1 MRLEG
6 VRGLQA
12 RSEEAGKAVPSAT
25 VEGPAAKEASKR
37 GEGAW
42 LDVVGAVPHIEE
54 GLARGH
60 EAAEEGNG
68 EEPHAAPHAKPAVAR
83 RQPLGFGSGG
93 ENLGELVFWGN

>member
-1 MRLEG
+1 M
-6 VRGLQA
+6 
-12 RSEEAGKAVPSAT
+12 PSVT

-42 LDVVGAVPHIEE
+42 LDVVGAVPHVEE

-68 EEPHAAPHAKPAVAR
+68 EEPHAAPHAKPTVTPSP
-83 RQPLGFGSGG
+83 QG
-93 ENLGELVFWGN
+93 V